1 MRSLK
6 KRDLKFGT
14 YVAPKPVS
22 LYFSVLMMPSQMCK
36 LASAMCS
43 NVSASHHRCRLL
55 NSVLIESQMIHLL
68 FRTENK
74 EIIKT
79 FNPSSMISGSKKT
92 QLCLNFVFFCLFVF
106 LSVVEFYSNCVHS
119 QRFAEVFPSPC
130 RGFH

>member
-6 KRDLKFGT
+6 TRDLKFGT

-43 NVSASHHRCRLL
+43 NVSASHHKCRLL

-74 EIIKT
+74 EIIKN

-92 QLCLNFVFFCLFVF
+92 QLCLNFVFCFFCFFF
-106 LSVVEFYSNCVHS
+106 L
-119 QRFAEVFPSPC
+119 AW
-130 RGFH
+130 